1 MRDWI
6 YNENGAPK
14 YWPVDNY
21 YIPGERIT
29 SFLGCE
35 LKKQHHTL
43 TQILMGLLNNGFEL
57 KAVEEINRKNMGGF
71 YNEKF

>member
-21 YIPGERIT
+21 YILGERIT

-35 LKKQHHTL
+35 VKKTASHPDADPD
-43 TQILMGLLNNGFEL
+43 GAFEQRL
-57 KAVEEINRKNMGGF
+57 RVESSEEINRKNMGGF
-71 YNEKF
+71 YNERF